1 MKKWMRSRTNR
12 MLAGVIGG
20 LSEVIGMD
28 AKLLRI
34 IFIIL
39 LMVTGFFPMGL
50 LYILL
55 VFIMPNEQRLSK

>member
-1 MKKWMRSRTNR
+1 